1 MNQRLN
7 AAAVAAALL
16 FTIAGCAR
24 KEAAPAAA
32 PASAPAAAAA
42 TGEPCKLNLFIWS
55 EYIDPEIVA
64 NFEKEFSCKVTID
77 LYEDNESMMSKLQGG
92 GTSLYDI
99 VVPGQYLIP
108 VMAKLGLLAEL
119 RHENIPNLANLD
131 EKFVNPVFD
140 PGNKYSAAYQWGTV
154 GIYLRKKAGKEVKPA
169 VQTSACADPGP
180 FTMAVATAAPAA
192 RAAAKPAAPA
202 KK

>member
-64 NFEKEFSCKVTID
+64 NFEKEFSCKT
-77 LYEDNESMMSKLQGG
+77 
-92 GTSLYDI
+92 TS
-99 VVPGQYLIP
+99 
-108 VMAKLGLLAEL
+108 
-119 RHENIPNLANLD
+119 R
-131 EKFVNPVFD
+131 
-140 PGNKYSAAYQWGTV
+140 
-154 GIYLRKKAGKEVKPA
+154 
-169 VQTSACADPGP
+169 
-180 FTMAVATAAPAA
+180 
-192 RAAAKPAAPA
+192 
-202 KK
+202 